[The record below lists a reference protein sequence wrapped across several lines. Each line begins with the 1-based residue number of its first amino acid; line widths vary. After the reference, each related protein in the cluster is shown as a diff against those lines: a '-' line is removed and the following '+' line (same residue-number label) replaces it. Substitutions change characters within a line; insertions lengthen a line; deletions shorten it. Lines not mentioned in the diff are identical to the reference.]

1 MKNLTVFSELYV
13 SALERRDAAW
23 KGDFLDRREVA
34 VLLSNFD
41 QMLKLNTQFLQDL
54 RRAVVGDEPLRAATS
69 TYVPCSGC
77 CRPCSSVVHG
87 PPHATAAV
95 TWKHCLT

>member
-54 RRAVVGDEPLRAATS
+54 RRAVVADEPRAATS
-69 TYVPCSGC
+69 TYVAYRGC
-77 CRPCSSVVHG
+77 CRPCSSVVRC